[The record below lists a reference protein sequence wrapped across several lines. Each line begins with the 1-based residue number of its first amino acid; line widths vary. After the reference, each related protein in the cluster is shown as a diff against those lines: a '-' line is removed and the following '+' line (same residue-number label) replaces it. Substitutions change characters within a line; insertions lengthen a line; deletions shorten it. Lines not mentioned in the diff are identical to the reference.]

1 MENPKVLA
9 IIPAYNSEDHIEKT
23 VVSLLKQDYPAL
35 TTVVIDD
42 CSRDNTFKVLQKY
55 AEKIRIIHNK
65 ENKGLAWGLNHALSL
80 VKDEE
85 LFFIIEDDVDLVN
98 TDYISRGV
106 RHFKDSRVAIVSGQP
121 VDFDAQRLPLLNRI
135 YARYL
140 NYDFQSNGV
149 VDMDYSY
156 IKADLI
162 RTSALREIGGFGFAG
177 NPKLGAEDQI
187 LANNMRSKKYRI
199 LKDASLHYHLSFAR
213 MRGLSGYLKS
223 ERNAG
228 KTLGVAVTQNLIDF
242 TPHESRESRVK
253 SLFRRSQVLF
263 FGLYCLALLSMIFS
277 LPAGLL
283 GLCGLVLLRF
293 LICLSR
299 SHGFGWLSKPYF
311 VIVGWLDDL
320 NFSLAFL
327 RGSLSGILNRYQK

>member
-9 IIPAYNSEDHIEKT
+9 IIPAYNSEEHIEKT
-23 VVSLLKQDYPAL
+23 LVSLLKQDYPAL
-35 TTVVIDD
+35 TPVVIDD
-42 CSRDNTFKVLQKY
+42 CSRDNTLKVLQKY
-55 AEKIRIIHNK
+55 ADKIRIIHNK

-80 VKDEE
+80 ARDEE
-85 LFFIIEDDVDLVN
+85 LFFIIEDDIDLVN

-106 RHFKDSRVAIVSGQP
+106 RHFQDSRVAIVSGQP
-121 VDFDAQRLPLLNRI
+121 VDFDAQRLSLLNRT

-140 NYDFQSNGV
+140 NYDYQSKGV

-162 RTSALREIGGFGFAG
+162 RISALREIGGFGFAG

-187 LANNMRSKKYRI
+187 LANNIRSKKYRI
-199 LKDASLHYHLSFAR
+199 LKDASLRYHLSFAR

-228 KTLGVAVTQNLIDF
+228 KTLGVAVTQHLIAV

-263 FGLYCLALLSMIFS
+263 FGLYCLALLSMIFH
-277 LPAGLL
+277 LQAGMITL
-283 GLCGLVLLRF
+283 GGLILLRF

-299 SHGFGWLSKPYF
+299 SSGFAWLSKPYF

-320 NFSLAFL
+320 NFSVAFL
-327 RGSLSGILNRYQK
+327 RGGLSGILDRDQK